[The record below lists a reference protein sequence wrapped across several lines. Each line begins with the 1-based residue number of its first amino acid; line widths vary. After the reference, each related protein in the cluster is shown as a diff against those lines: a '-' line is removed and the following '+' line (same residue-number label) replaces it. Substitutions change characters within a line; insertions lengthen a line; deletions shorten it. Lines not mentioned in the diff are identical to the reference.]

1 MAPVRGPGLSRGAVR
16 RVARRVL
23 AVRGVPGYA
32 RGRRVDI
39 VFAVYLQSHRAAMRA
54 AVLDA
59 DTDEVLGPTGTRES
73 AVI

>member
-1 MAPVRGPGLSRGAVR
+1 VVYPGIV
-16 RVARRVL
+16 
-23 AVRGVPGYA
+23 

-39 VFAVYLQSHRAAMRA
+39 VFAVYLQAHRPAIRA

-59 DTDEVLGPTGTRES
+59 ATDEILGRAEARES